1 MASDSSGTPSRP
13 GAQSTP
19 VNRSA
24 SAGVARRTKRSCLR
38 PSTLTPKRLVCRMR
52 DHVSDVRDGQ
62 KAMSGGSSET
72 DVSEFTIR
80 PAGSPAGAAVTKA
93 IPVVNLERAFRKVRA
108 FGGVAAGWRLWVG
121 LGLGPR

>member
-1 MASDSSGTPSRP
+1 
-13 GAQSTP
+13 
-19 VNRSA
+19 
-24 SAGVARRTKRSCLR
+24 
-38 PSTLTPKRLVCRMR
+38 MR
-52 DHVSDVRDGQ
+52 DHVSDVCDGQ